1 MALPTAIERLNA
13 HLIGFV
19 RAYTF
24 QLARRV
30 EPQLPD
36 GDDAPGHQAALQAA
50 RAIVNIARDKL
61 DVRRMLAAL
70 DDYFAGKG
78 RSESEPFQRLIE
90 ELGDKV
96 GSKQVADE
104 SSEPAPAAE
113 PAPAEPAPVAAPAP
127 AAPAPAE
134 PTPVAA
140 PAPAEPAPA
149 EPTPVAAQAPAEPA
163 SAAPAESPAQHQESA
178 PDDAA
183 ASDAASNDGEAQVP
197 SN

>member
-127 AAPAPAE
+127 A
-134 PTPVAA
+134 
-140 PAPAEPAPA
+140 EPAPA

-183 ASDAASNDGEAQVP
+183 ASDAASNDGEAQGP